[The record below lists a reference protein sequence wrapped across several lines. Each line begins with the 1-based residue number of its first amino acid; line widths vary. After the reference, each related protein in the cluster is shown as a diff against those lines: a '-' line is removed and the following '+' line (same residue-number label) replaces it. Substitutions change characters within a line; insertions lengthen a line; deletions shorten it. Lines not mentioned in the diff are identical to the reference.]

1 MKRTIN
7 FLGWAVLVSLVLGVV
22 LVVAAAALAGSMDP
36 ATVWIDGDPMSL
48 AELDTGHWL
57 VAVGAVALAL
67 LIVVLVVP
75 LAVLLPLAITAV
87 ALVGA
92 LLLVAGVLAIAF
104 SPLIFAVLLVWLMV
118 RLIRRDDRKTRAAD
132 SATITG

>member
-1 MKRTIN
+1 MKRI
-7 FLGWAVLVSLVLGVV
+7 LGMLGGAMLVSLVLGVV
-22 LVVAAAALAGSMDP
+22 LVVALASLAGSMD
-36 ATVWIDGDPMSL
+36 ATTVWIEGDPMSL
-48 AELDTGHWL
+48 AELDPGHWL

-92 LLLVAGVLAIAF
+92 LLLVAGVLAIVF

-118 RLIRRDDRKTRAAD
+118 RLIRRDDRKTRAAGG
-132 SATITG
+132 ATITG